1 MTPAPHVENTEDPSS
16 NTNPLMILDPAPPA
30 ASASTSA
37 RGSWVSNLTIGQ
49 LGGVGTLLLLLS
61 GGGGAGFS
69 AMLMGGDIIHQDDL
83 DLMEQR
89 LRADLAKDRQIEL
102 LAQEQRLSTELA
114 DIDHKLDVI
123 ARELDIDLE

>member
-1 MTPAPHVENTEDPSS
+1 MATPAPPVEPTADPPSVAAV
-16 NTNPLMILDPAPPA
+16 TLDPPAPAPA
-30 ASASTSA
+30 P

-69 AMLMGGDIIHQDDL
+69 AMLMGADIVHQDEL
-83 DLMEQR
+83 DEMEQR
-89 LRADLAKDRQIEL
+89 LRADLQKDRQIEM
-102 LAQEQRLSTELA
+102 LAQEQRLASELST
-114 DIDHKLDVI
+114 IDHKLDVI

>member
-1 MTPAPHVENTEDPSS
+1 MTSAPHVESTTDPPTSPPV
-16 NTNPLMILDPAPPA
+16 TLDPIPSAS
-30 ASASTSA
+30 ASASTG
-37 RGSWVSNLTIGQ
+37 RTGFISNLTIGQ

>member
-1 MTPAPHVENTEDPSS
+1 MASPAPPVEPTADPPSVAAV
-16 NTNPLMILDPAPPA
+16 TLDPAPAAAPA
-30 ASASTSA
+30 S

-69 AMLMGGDIIHQDDL
+69 MLLGADIVHQDEL
-83 DLMEQR
+83 AEMEAR
-89 LRADLAKDRQIEL
+89 LRADLQKDRQIEM
-102 LAQEQRLSTELA
+102 LAQEQRLAAELST
-114 DIDHKLDVI
+114 IDHKLDVI

>member
-1 MTPAPHVENTEDPSS
+1 M
-16 NTNPLMILDPAPPA
+16 
-30 ASASTSA
+30 
-37 RGSWVSNLTIGQ
+37 SNLTIGQ

-69 AMLMGGDIIHQDDL
+69 AMLMGADIVHQDEL
-83 DLMEQR
+83 DEMEQR
-89 LRADLAKDRQIEL
+89 LRADLQKDRQIEM
-102 LAQEQRLSTELA
+102 LAQEQRLAAELA

>member
-1 MTPAPHVENTEDPSS
+1 MATPAPPVEPTADPSS
-16 NTNPLMILDPAPPA
+16 VASVTLDPAPGAAPA
-30 ASASTSA
+30 PAP

-69 AMLMGGDIIHQDDL
+69 MLMGADVVHRDEL
-83 DLMEQR
+83 DEMEQR
-89 LRADLAKDRQIEL
+89 LRADLQKDRQIEM
-102 LAQEQRLSTELA
+102 LAQEQRLAAELST
-114 DIDHKLDVI
+114 IDHKLDVI

>member
-16 NTNPLMILDPAPPA
+16 NTGPLMTLDPATPA
-30 ASASTSA
+30 ALASA

-49 LGGVGTLLLLLS
+49 LGGVGTLLLVLS

-69 AMLMGGDIIHQDDL
+69 AMLMGGDVVHQDDL
-83 DLMEQR
+83 DEMEQR

-114 DIDHKLDVI
+114 DIVHKLDVI

>member
-1 MTPAPHVENTEDPSS
+1 MASPAPPVEPTADPPSVAS
-16 NTNPLMILDPAPPA
+16 VTLDPAPGAAPA
-30 ASASTSA
+30 PAS

-69 AMLMGGDIIHQDDL
+69 AMLMGADVVHQDEL
-83 DLMEQR
+83 DEMETR
-89 LRADLAKDRQIEL
+89 LRADLQKDRQIEM
-102 LAQEQRLSTELA
+102 LAQEQRLAAELST
-114 DIDHKLDVI
+114 IDHKLDVI

>member
-1 MTPAPHVENTEDPSS
+1 MATPAPPVEPTADPPSVAAV
-16 NTNPLMILDPAPPA
+16 TLDPPAPAPA
-30 ASASTSA
+30 T

-69 AMLMGGDIIHQDDL
+69 AMLMGADVVHQDEL
-83 DLMEQR
+83 DEMEQR
-89 LRADLAKDRQIEL
+89 LRADLQKDRQIEM
-102 LAQEQRLSTELA
+102 LAQEQRLASELA
-114 DIDHKLDVI
+114 TIDHKLDVI

>member
-1 MTPAPHVENTEDPSS
+1 MATPAPPVEPTADPSS
-16 NTNPLMILDPAPPA
+16 VASVTLDPPAPAPA
-30 ASASTSA
+30 P

-69 AMLMGGDIIHQDDL
+69 MLLGADVVHQDEL
-83 DLMEQR
+83 AEMEAR
-89 LRADLAKDRQIEL
+89 LRADLQKDRQIEM
-102 LAQEQRLSTELA
+102 LAQEQRLAAELA
-114 DIDHKLDVI
+114 EIDHKLDVI

>member
-1 MTPAPHVENTEDPSS
+1 MASPAPPVEPTADPSS
-16 NTNPLMILDPAPPA
+16 VASVTLDPAPGAAPA
-30 ASASTSA
+30 PAP

-49 LGGVGTLLLLLS
+49 LGGVGTVLLLLS

-69 AMLMGGDIIHQDDL
+69 MLMGADVVHQDEL
-83 DLMEQR
+83 DEMEQR
-89 LRADLAKDRQIEL
+89 LRADLQKDRQIEM
-102 LAQEQRLSTELA
+102 LAQEQRLAAELA

>member
-1 MTPAPHVENTEDPSS
+1 MASPAPPVEPTADPPSVAS
-16 NTNPLMILDPAPPA
+16 VTLDPAPGAAPA
-30 ASASTSA
+30 PAP
-37 RGSWVSNLTIGQ
+37 RGSWVSSLTIGQ

-69 AMLMGGDIIHQDDL
+69 AMLMGADVVHQDEL
-83 DLMEQR
+83 AEMEAR
-89 LRADLAKDRQIEL
+89 LRADLQKDRQIEM
-102 LAQEQRLSTELA
+102 LAQEQRLAAELA

>member
-1 MTPAPHVENTEDPSS
+1 MATPAPPVEPTADPSS
-16 NTNPLMILDPAPPA
+16 VASVPLDPAPGAAPA
-30 ASASTSA
+30 PAP
-37 RGSWVSNLTIGQ
+37 RGSWVSSLTIGQ

-69 AMLMGGDIIHQDDL
+69 AMLLGGPDVVHQDEL
-83 DLMEQR
+83 DEMEQR
-89 LRADLAKDRQIEL
+89 LRADLQKDRQIEM
-102 LAQEQRLSTELA
+102 LAQEQRLAAELA